1 MSTRPPPSPKVD
13 VAIIGA
19 GITGLATAH
28 FLASCGLRVQLVE
41 AQDRTGGAIRTTRH
55 GDFQVEHGPNSLLDT
70 NPLLHEL
77 FADIGIADELIY
89 ASDDAKNRY
98 IVRDSRL
105 HPLPMSP
112 PSLIKSDLFTG
123 RAKLRLL
130 AEPFIGRAPAGTEE
144 TLAQFVERR
153 LGREFLDYAI
163 DAFVAGVYAGV
174 PQRLSVRDAFP
185 KLYALEENY
194 GSILKGAILGR
205 RARRKEGRASKQS
218 ARMFSFQRGLQTIT
232 DALAAERGDTLHLD
246 TRLTAV
252 RRDAAGY
259 TLDLSSEDRSWQL
272 EARTVLLT
280 VPAYAY
286 PRLEFDFDIST
297 VRRALEQIYY
307 PPVTMVFFGYRNHP
321 GGHPLNGFGFLI
333 PTVEQRRIL
342 GTLWSSTLFPG
353 RAPDGGAA
361 LTTFVGGVRQPENAL
376 WDDAQLVDATRA
388 DLRDLLG
395 IEPAPDEVVIE
406 RWQQAIPQY
415 QLGHRQL
422 IAALEQCETHNPG
435 LYIGGNF
442 RGGISVADCIEQSG
456 KWAECIATEL
466 DPR

>member
-1 MSTRPPPSPKVD
+1 
-13 VAIIGA
+13 
-19 GITGLATAH
+19 
-28 FLASCGLRVQLVE
+28 
-41 AQDRTGGAIRTTRH
+41 
-55 GDFQVEHGPNSLLDT
+55 
-70 NPLLHEL
+70 
-77 FADIGIADELIY
+77 
-89 ASDDAKNRY
+89 
-98 IVRDSRL
+98 
-105 HPLPMSP
+105 
-112 PSLIKSDLFTG
+112 
-123 RAKLRLL
+123 
-130 AEPFIGRAPAGTEE
+130 
-144 TLAQFVERR
+144 
-153 LGREFLDYAI
+153 
-163 DAFVAGVYAGV
+163 
-174 PQRLSVRDAFP
+174 
-185 KLYALEENY
+185 
-194 GSILKGAILGR
+194 
-205 RARRKEGRASKQS
+205 
-218 ARMFSFQRGLQTIT
+218 MFSFQRGLQTIT